1 MRGDAQPDRCLESGL
16 NSFWPSNSRAM
27 RIALATCSNLPSFEV
42 DDRPLIDALEA
53 RGAEVHR
60 PSWDDRA
67 VDWRAMDACLIRTT
81 WDYMDRCDEFVA
93 WAERAASL
101 TKLFNSSAV
110 VRWNTDKR
118 YLRELEEDGVACVP
132 TLWLDRGTAPDV
144 GAMARERGWDRA
156 FLKPT
161 VGASASG
168 TFRFETDAAGVGAAT
183 EHLAEL
189 LPEQSFMLQPYLH
202 SVETAGELSAVIVD
216 GQLTHGV
223 RKVPVKGDYRV
234 QDDYGA
240 TDELFEFAPDES
252 ALSHRIVDL
261 ASERLGERGLLY
273 ARVDYLRSEDGELL
287 LNELELVEPSMF
299 FRHAPEAAAALATSL
314 LARLE
319 S

>member
-1 MRGDAQPDRCLESGL
+1 
-16 NSFWPSNSRAM
+16 M

-42 DDRPLIDALEA
+42 DDRPLVEVLETL
-53 RGAEVHR
+53 GVEVLQ
-60 PSWDDRA
+60 PSWDDCSF
-67 VDWRAMDACLIRTT
+67 DWRSVDACLIRTT

-93 WAERAASL
+93 WAEKAGSL

-110 VRWNTDKR
+110 VRWNTDKC
-118 YLRELEEDGVACVP
+118 YLRELEDDGVACVP
-132 TLWLDRGTAPDV
+132 TLWLERGSTPDV

-168 TFRFETDAAGVGAAT
+168 TFRFETDEVGVRAAT
-183 EHLAEL
+183 EHLVNL
-189 LPEQSFMLQPYLH
+189 LPTKSVMLQPYLH
-202 SVETAGELSAVIVD
+202 SVETLGELSALIID

-240 TDELFEFAPDES
+240 SDERFEFTPAES
-252 ALSHRIVDL
+252 ALSHEIVTL
-261 ASERLGERGLLY
+261 ASERLGEKDLLY
-273 ARVDYLRSEDGELL
+273 ARVDYLRSEGGELL

-299 FRHAPEAAAALATSL
+299 FRHAPEAARVLATSL
-314 LARLE
+314 LARLQF
-319 S
+319 